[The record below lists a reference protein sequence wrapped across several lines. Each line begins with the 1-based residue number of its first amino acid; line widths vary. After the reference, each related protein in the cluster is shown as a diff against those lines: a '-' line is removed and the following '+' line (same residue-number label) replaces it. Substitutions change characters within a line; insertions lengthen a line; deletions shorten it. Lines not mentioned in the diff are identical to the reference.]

1 MHKAIVD
8 NIYENTNDYM
18 HETFKL
24 PDYIN
29 ELIKNNKL
37 GTKTGEGL
45 YKEDGKKVYDINTK
59 SYRET
64 KQYKIDFIDK
74 VIEKFKTGDYEEG
87 INIILNDKSTES
99 KICMELLVDY
109 IIYSIWTSMEVS
121 ENTTD
126 SDIAM
131 AEGFN
136 WIPPYCL
143 IKLIGKEECKKIGLE
158 DLKLDNKIIDKVFCN
173 DVTSNYQYQRFLKA
187 KR

>member
-45 YKEDGKKVYDINTK
+45 YKDDGKKVYDINK
-59 SYRET
+59 KCYREI
-64 KQYKIDFIDK
+64 KEYKIDFIDK
-74 VIEKFKTGDYEEG
+74 VIEKFKVGDYEEG
-87 INIILNDKSTES
+87 INVILNDKSKEA
-99 KICMELLVDY
+99 KICIELLVDY
-109 IIYSIWTSMEVS
+109 IIYSIWSSIEVA

-126 SDIAM
+126 CDIAM

-143 IKLIGKEECKKIGLE
+143 LELIGKEKCIKVGLE
-158 DLKLDNKIIDKVFCN
+158 DLKIDTKIIEKVFSN
-173 DVTSNYQYQRFLKA
+173 DFKSEYQYQRFLKA